1 MKQGMIFDIKPYA
14 INDGPGI
21 RIAIY
26 FKGCPLNCEWCHNPE
41 SISPHV
47 QKMFTQSKCIGCGE
61 CVTACPKNACRL
73 DSKEGII
80 TDPDLCKLC
89 GKCAE
94 VCPTGATEMSGKMI
108 SPGELVDR
116 IRKETVFF
124 DQSKG
129 GVTFSGGEPL
139 MQPEYLIKV
148 LDECGKEGIHRA
160 VDTSGFAKTEILLEV
175 AKRTDLFL
183 FDLKMMDPVKHKRY
197 TGVSNEKILENLW
210 VLSETGANI
219 NIRYPMIKG
228 VNAGEDDI
236 RKMAE
241 YVASLPGE
249 RKEIS
254 ILPFHNLAEMKHKKL
269 GNAYELT
276 GMAEPSEA
284 DQQRAINIF
293 SEYGLQAS
301 IGG

>member
-1 MKQGMIFDIKPYA
+1 MIFDIKPYA

-26 FKGCPLNCEWCHNPE
+26 FKGCPLACKWCHNPE

-47 QKMFTQSKCIGCGE
+47 QKMFSQKKCIGCGE
-61 CVTACPKNACRL
+61 CVKACPKNACKL
-73 DSKEGII
+73 DPLEGII
-80 TDPDLCKLC
+80 TNPDLCKLC

-94 VCPTGATEMSGKMI
+94 ACPTGASEMSGRII
-108 SPGELVDR
+108 SPEDLVDR
-116 IRKETVFF
+116 IKKESVFF
-124 DQSKG
+124 DQSRG

-139 MQPEYLIKV
+139 MQHEYLIKV
-148 LDECGKEGIHRA
+148 LDECGREGIHRA

-183 FDLKMMDPVKHKRY
+183 YDLKMLDPEKHKKY
-197 TGVSNEKILENLW
+197 TGVSNEKILENLQM
-210 VLSETGANI
+210 LAETDARI

-228 VNAGEDDI
+228 LNAEEVDIRDMGKFIASLAGE
-236 RKMAE
+236 K
-241 YVASLPGE
+241 
-249 RKEIS
+249 KEIS

-269 GNAYELT
+269 GNKYEFT
-276 GMAEPSEA
+276 GMSEPSPEE
-284 DQQRAINIF
+284 QTKAIEIF
-293 SEYGLQAS
+293 KEYGLKAS

>member
-1 MKQGMIFDIKPYA
+1 MNQGLIFDIKPYA

-26 FKGCPLNCEWCHNPE
+26 YKGCPLACEWCHNPE

-61 CVTACPKNACRL
+61 CVKACLENACRL
-73 DSKEGII
+73 DEKEGII

-94 VCPTGATEMSGKMI
+94 VCPTGASEMSGYKASVEDLMQ
-108 SPGELVDR
+108 R

-124 DQSKG
+124 DQSNG

-139 MQPEYLIKV
+139 MQPDYLIEL

-183 FDLKMMDPVKHKRY
+183 YDFKVLDPIKHKKY
-197 TGVSNEKILENLW
+197 TGVSNEKILENLKI
-210 VLSETGANI
+210 LSKSGAKI

-228 VNAGEDDI
+228 VNADPDEIKEMARFIAGLDGE
-236 RKMAE
+236 K
-241 YVASLPGE
+241 
-249 RKEIS
+249 KEIS

-269 GNAYELT
+269 GNHYELN
-276 GMAEPSEA
+276 GMAEPSEEE
-284 DQQRAINIF
+284 QQQAIEIF
-293 SEYGLQAS
+293 KEYGLSAS
-301 IGG
+301 VGG

>member
-1 MKQGMIFDIKPYA
+1 MIFDIKPYA

-26 FKGCPLNCEWCHNPE
+26 YKGCPLACEWCHNPE

-61 CVTACPKNACRL
+61 CVKACPENACRL
-73 DSKEGII
+73 DAKEGII

-94 VCPTGATEMSGKMI
+94 VCPSGASEMSGYKASVEDVMN
-108 SPGELVDR
+108 R
-116 IRKETVFF
+116 IKKETVFF

-139 MQPEYLIKV
+139 MQPDYLIEL

-160 VDTSGFAKTEILLEV
+160 VDTSGFAKTEIIMEV

-183 FDLKMMDPVKHKRY
+183 YDFKMLDPVKHKKY
-197 TGVSNEKILENLW
+197 TGVSNEKILENLKI
-210 VLSETGANI
+210 LSKSGANI

-228 VNAGEDDI
+228 VNADPDEI
-236 RKMAE
+236 REMAKFI
-241 YVASLPGE
+241 ASLDGE
-249 RKEIS
+249 KKKIS

-269 GNAYELT
+269 GNEHHLT
-276 GMAEPSEA
+276 GMAEPTEQEQLEA
-284 DQQRAINIF
+284 IEIF
-293 SEYGLQAS
+293 KEYGLRAS

>member
-1 MKQGMIFDIKPYA
+1 MIFDIKPYA

-26 FKGCPLNCEWCHNPE
+26 FKGCPLACEWCHNPE

-47 QKMFTQSKCIGCGE
+47 QKLFTQKKCIGCGE
-61 CVTACPKNACRL
+61 CVIACPENACRL
-73 DSKEGII
+73 DAGEGII

-94 VCPTGATEMSGKMI
+94 VCPTGATEMSGHMASVENLMKT
-108 SPGELVDR
+108 

-124 DQSKG
+124 DQSNG

-139 MQPEYLIKV
+139 MQSGYLIDL

-183 FDLKMMDPVKHKRY
+183 YDLKMLDPEKHKKY
-197 TGVSNEKILENLW
+197 TGVSNEKILNNLEK
-210 VLSETGANI
+210 LSESGARI

-228 VNAGEDDI
+228 VNASEEELK
-236 RKMAE
+236 KMGQFI
-241 YVASLPGE
+241 ASLAGE
-249 RKEIS
+249 KKEIS

-269 GNAYELT
+269 GNEYELT
-276 GMAEPSEA
+276 GMTEPTEEEQA
-284 DQQRAINIF
+284 RAIEIF
-293 SEYGLQAS
+293 QEYGLKAS

>member
-1 MKQGMIFDIKPYA
+1 MSQGLIFDIKPYA

-26 FKGCPLNCEWCHNPE
+26 YKGCPLACEWCHNPE

-47 QKMFTQSKCIGCGE
+47 QKMFTQSKCIGCSE
-61 CVTACPKNACRL
+61 CVEACPKDACRL
-73 DSKEGII
+73 DAEEGII

-94 VCPTGATEMSGKMI
+94 VCPTGATEMSGHKASVEDVMK
-108 SPGELVDR
+108 R

-124 DQSKG
+124 DQSNG

-139 MQPEYLIKV
+139 MQPDYLIEL

-183 FDLKMMDPVKHKRY
+183 YDFKSLNPVKHKKY
-197 TGVSNEKILENLW
+197 TGVSNEKILENLEI
-210 VLSETGANI
+210 LSKSGAKI

-228 VNAGEDDI
+228 VNADPEEI
-236 RKMAE
+236 REMAKFI
-241 YVASLPGE
+241 ASLDGE
-249 RKEIS
+249 KKEIS

-269 GNAYELT
+269 GNDHELR
-276 GMAEPSEA
+276 GMSEPSEEE
-284 DQQRAINIF
+284 QNQAIKIF
-293 SEYGLQAS
+293 KEYGLPAS